1 MVKKLSLALLL
12 VLNQSIA
19 AEKINLTQKIMA
31 DMIMQKSYKVI
42 EADLKYEQN
51 RLAPFQTLSNY
62 DWKWSLESGYEIDKT
77 ESLSLIGDYRFERYK
92 TSATLSKSL
101 ITGTTLAFDA
111 SRISQKKDG
120 DSFTTTT
127 TAAQAGSNQYTLDSW
142 GVSIEQSLWG
152 NAFGKADRLKIR
164 SAENLYK
171 SQIIT
176 RSDELQNI
184 VLEGLRLYW
193 NAYVAQENLQEAIN
207 SRDRYQKLVA
217 SIQKKNSL
225 GYTSPGELNQVLAES
240 ESREQNVKNSAQD
253 FLKQSENLVTLLN
266 LPAKTEISFEIPK
279 SLPQLPA
286 FEVKDAKLTRAIKS
300 QQLKVEIAKDQ
311 VAEVDS
317 KNSMTV
323 NLVGK
328 LAATG
333 LDETSTDS
341 FNELTRGKNPK
352 AYVGIKLAHSFGS
365 DVQKEEYLNKKAAA
379 EMESAKL
386 SRLVLEFQD
395 KLSQAYRK
403 AQVSLQLVDSIK
415 KQKDYREKALNE
427 LNRSYAQGRTDIRNL
442 IDAMNSYFSMEVSY
456 SRAVGDYFIAINEYL
471 ALRDELIKD

>member
-12 VLNQSIA
+12 VLNQSLA
-19 AEKINLTQKIMA
+19 AEKVNLTQKIMA

-120 DSFTTTT
+120 DSFTSGTTT
-127 TAAQAGSNQYTLDSW
+127 QTGSNQYTLDSW
-142 GVSIEQSLWG
+142 GVSIEQNLWG

-184 VLEGLRLYW
+184 VLEGLRQYW
-193 NAYVAQENLQEAIN
+193 NAYVAQENLKESIN

-240 ESREQNVKNSAQD
+240 ESREQIVKTSAQD

-266 LPAKTEISFEIPK
+266 LPVKTEISFEIPK
-279 SLPQLPA
+279 SLPALPA
-286 FEVKDAKLTRAIKS
+286 YEGKDAKLTRTIKS
-300 QQLKVEIAKDQ
+300 QELKVEIAKDQ

-341 FNELTRGKNPK
+341 FSELTRGKNPK

-379 EMESAKL
+379 EMENAKL
-386 SRLVLEFQD
+386 SRLVLEYQD
-395 KLSQAYRK
+395 KLLQAYRK
-403 AQVSLQLVDSIK
+403 AQVSLQLVESIK
-415 KQKDYREKALNE
+415 KQKDFREKALNE
-427 LNRSYAQGRTDIRNL
+427 LNRSYGQGRTDIRNL
-442 IDAMNSYFSMEVSY
+442 IDAMNNYFSMEVSY